1 MSTIGLNVKVNWA
14 TKISL
19 NRPNFQG
26 GITNK
31 KYVFKYIK
39 NTKIGAMLRS
49 TFVSK

>member
-14 TKISL
+14 TKISP

-26 GITNK
+26 GFTNK

-39 NTKIGAMLRS
+39 ILKLEYAQKYIC
-49 TFVSK
+49 K